1 MDCIWQPA
9 MTNQLN
15 GWTEKKLKALHK
27 AKLAPKKVMV
37 TVWWS
42 AAHLIHYRFLNPG
55 KPNKSKKYDQQI
67 SEMHPKLQCLQLA
80 LVNKGD
86 PILNN
91 NTRLHVTQAT
101 LQKLNK
107 LWTSFASFA
116 MFTWPLTNWLTL
128 LQASLYRKHTSITS
142 RRQKMLSKSLLYPEA
157 RIFML

>member
-1 MDCIWQPA
+1 MTTSNDQPA
-9 MTNQLN
+9 QWLDWEEAPKHFIKLN
-15 GWTEKKLKALHK
+15 LHQ
-27 AKLAPKKVMV
+27 KKVMV

-42 AAHLIHYRFLNPG
+42 AACLIHHGFLNPG
-55 KPNKSKKYDQQI
+55 KPNKSKKYAQQI
-67 SEMHPKLQCLQLA
+67 NEMHPKLQCLQLA
-80 LVNKGD
+80 LVNKED
-86 PILNN
+86 SILNN
-91 NTRLHVTQAT
+91 SRLHIAQAT